1 MSDPDEYDY
10 FSGKKPSRTYVT
22 KRITR
27 KAQDGITTRNIR
39 GVSKVFDIEDFKE
52 YIKEK
57 KQVVLYKTP
66 SERQEV
72 KAWVDEDTRGFSLS
86 IQRFQVESGFPHKNT
101 CISFSKAGLQRLFD
115 FVESLGYLD
124 FSTPHGKKLE
134 DKDITDI
141 KRIIEKYADDPE
153 VTSLLA
159 AVSKT
164 DIAAVAYRRNQ
175 LKIFQQLLDDREFFD
190 QKKIEWS
197 KARDE
202 DVWQYFFQTNQWIFG
217 YGLNYIFN
225 SPVDESQIQQK
236 VRGQDVSGG
245 GKTVDALLKTRGFIS
260 SLVLVEIKTHET
272 ALVKELKTPYRREA
286 WALSDEFNGG
296 IVQSQRNIEETL
308 RNTRLSPLLKMK
320 DKSGDPTGEVLHS
333 YQPKSYLVIGS
344 LKEFVGEHGVNE
356 EKFSSFELYRRSLN
370 NPEVITFDE
379 LYERAT
385 HIVQHGEEE
394 VARINEDESTVRVSE
409 VEVDVNPEDIPF

>member
-1 MSDPDEYDY
+1 MAEPDEYAY

-22 KRITR
+22 KRISQ
-27 KAQDGITTRNIR
+27 KAFDGTPRNIR

-52 YIKEK
+52 FIREK

-86 IQRFQVESGFPHKNT
+86 VQRFQVESGFPHKNT

-124 FSTPHGKKLE
+124 FSNPSGKKLE
-134 DKDITDI
+134 DKDVTDI
-141 KRIIEKYADDPE
+141 KKIIEKYADDPE

-159 AVSKT
+159 AVSKQ
-164 DIAAVAYRRNQ
+164 DIAAVAYRRKQ
-175 LKIFQQLLDDREFFD
+175 LEVFRQLLEDKDFFD
-190 QKKIEWS
+190 QKKQEWS

-202 DVWQYFFQTNQWIFG
+202 DVWEYFFQTNQWVFG
-217 YGLNYIFN
+217 YGLNYVFN
-225 SPVDESQIQQK
+225 APVDASRIEQK
-236 VRGQDVSGG
+236 VRGQDISGG

-272 ALVKELKTPYRREA
+272 PLIKEVKNPYRREA

-296 IVQSQRNIEETL
+296 VVQSHRNIEETL
-308 RNTRLSPLLKMK
+308 RNARLSPTLTLK
-320 DKSGDPTGEVLHS
+320 DKSGDPTGEVLYS
-333 YQPKSYLVIGS
+333 YQPKSYLIIGS
-344 LKEFVGEHGVNE
+344 LKEFVGEHGVNQ
-356 EKFSSFELYRRSLN
+356 EKFSSFELYRRN
-370 NPEVITFDE
+370 MNCPEVITFDE
-379 LYERAT
+379 LYERAR

-394 VARINEDESTVRVSE
+394 IARIKESDEPELSANAE
-409 VEVDVNPEDIPF
+409 VEIDPEDIPF

>member
-1 MSDPDEYDY
+1 MSEPDEYAY
-10 FSGKKPSRTYVT
+10 FSGKKPNKTYVT

-27 KAQDGITTRNIR
+27 KAFDGTTRNIR

-52 YIKEK
+52 FIRDK
-57 KQVVLYKTP
+57 KQVILYKTP

-72 KAWVDEDTRGFSLS
+72 KAWIDEDTRNFSLS
-86 IQRFQVESGFPHKNT
+86 VQRFQVESGFPHKNT

-124 FSTPHGKKLE
+124 FSNPDGKKLE

-159 AVSKT
+159 VVSKT
-164 DIAAVAYRRNQ
+164 DIAAVAFRRNQ
-175 LKIFQQLLDDREFFD
+175 LDIFQQLLDSRPFFD
-190 QKKIEWS
+190 QKKEEWN

-202 DVWQYFFQTNQWIFG
+202 DVWEYFFQVNQWIFG
-217 YGLNYIFN
+217 YGLNYTFN
-225 SPVDESQIQQK
+225 APVDASRIEQK
-236 VRGQDVSGG
+236 VRGQDISGG

-272 ALVKELKTPYRREA
+272 PLIKELKNPYRREA

-296 IVQSQRNIEETL
+296 VVQSQRNIEETL
-308 RNTRLSPLLKMK
+308 RNTRLSPVLKMK
-320 DKSGDPTGEVLHS
+320 DKSGEPTGEVLHS

-344 LKEFVGEHGVNE
+344 LKEFVGEHGINE
-356 EKFSSFELYRRSLN
+356 EKFSSFELYRRNLT

-379 LYERAT
+379 LYERAK
-385 HIVQHGEEE
+385 HIVQHGEDE
-394 VARINEDESTVRVSE
+394 VARIKEDDESVHVVSAAE
-409 VEVDVNPEDIPF
+409 IEIDPDDIPF